1 MDYKI
6 KYAKEALDDLDKI
19 FNFISN
25 VSTSRAKNVVNRI
38 RDKVNKLVFMPS
50 GFDFDDRIGRKLHD
64 KFKTEALISDDYLIL
79 FVVDEEN
86 KEVVITHFIPS
97 KSDYMKLLK
106 K

>member
-1 MDYKI
+1 
-6 KYAKEALDDLDKI
+6 
-19 FNFISN
+19 
-25 VSTSRAKNVVNRI
+25 
-38 RDKVNKLVFMPS
+38 MPS